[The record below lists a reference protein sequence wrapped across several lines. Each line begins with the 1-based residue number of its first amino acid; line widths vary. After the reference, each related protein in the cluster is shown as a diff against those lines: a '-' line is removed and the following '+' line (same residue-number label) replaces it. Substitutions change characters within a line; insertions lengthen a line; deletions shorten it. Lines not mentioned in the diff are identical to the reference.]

1 MRKNFTVIIMI
12 MASRNYTG
20 WAKKLDHVLKCITFF
35 IKWQETRN
43 IALSCDAK
51 YVSISWTV

>member
-1 MRKNFTVIIMI
+1 MI

-35 IKWQETRN
+35 IEWQETRN